1 MRLQGDRVALRRSR
15 DEDVAELVAL
25 LNAPK
30 VAAWW
35 GTNDAGDVRE
45 ELHLGWTMLV
55 DARVAGWL
63 LVHEEL
69 EPDYRHVTL
78 DIAVDAR
85 LHGQGYGP
93 EALRLIIS
101 HLIAR
106 GHHRFTI
113 DPAVGNTRAVRAYA
127 AVGFKPVGVL
137 RSAERAPDGVWRDVL
152 LMDLLASELR
162 AG

>member
-1 MRLQGDRVALRRSR
+1 MLLQGERVGLRPSR
-15 DEDVAELVAL
+15 EEDVAQLVTL
-25 LNAPK
+25 LNAPG
-30 VAAWW
+30 VTEWW
-35 GTNDAGDVRE
+35 GVNDAGDVRE
-45 ELHLGWTMLV
+45 ELHLGWTLLV
-55 DARVAGWL
+55 GGRVAGWL

-113 DPAVGNTRAVRAYA
+113 DPAVANARAVRAYA

-137 RSAERAPDGVWRDVL
+137 RSAERAPDGVWRDAL
-152 LMDLLASELR
+152 LMDLLASEL
-162 AG
+162 G

>member
-1 MRLQGDRVALRRSR
+1 MLLQGERVALRPSL
-15 DEDVAELVAL
+15 EDDVDELVTL
-25 LNAPK
+25 LNAPG
-30 VAAWW
+30 VTEWW
-35 GTNDAGDVRE
+35 GTNDADDVRE
-45 ELHLGWTMLV
+45 ELHLGWTLLV
-55 DARVAGWL
+55 AGRVAGWL

-78 DIAVDAR
+78 DIALDAR

-113 DPAVGNTRAVRAYA
+113 DPTVGNSRAVRAYA

-137 RSAERAPDGVWRDVL
+137 RSAERGPDGVWRDAL

-162 AG
+162 

>member
-1 MRLQGDRVALRRSR
+1 VLLQGERVGLRPSR
-15 DEDVAELVAL
+15 EEDVAQLVTL
-25 LNAPK
+25 LNAPG
-30 VAAWW
+30 VTEWW
-35 GTNDAGDVRE
+35 GVNDAGDVRE
-45 ELHLGWTMLV
+45 ELHLGWTLLV
-55 DARVAGWL
+55 GGRVAGWL

-113 DPAVGNTRAVRAYA
+113 DPAVANARAVRAYA

-137 RSAERAPDGVWRDVL
+137 RSAERAPDGVWRDAL
-152 LMDLLASELR
+152 LMDLLASEL
-162 AG
+162 G

>member
-25 LNAPK
+25 LNAPE

-55 DARVAGWL
+55 DSRVAGWL

-93 EALRLIIS
+93 EALRLIIR

-113 DPAVGNTRAVRAYA
+113 DPAVANTRAVRAYA
-127 AVGFKPVGVL
+127 AVGFQPVGVL
-137 RSAERAPDGVWRDVL
+137 RCAERAPDGVWRDVL
-152 LMDLLASELR
+152 LMDLLASELI
-162 AG
+162 